1 MRIAR
6 LATLLTAALLAA
18 CATGGASAPGAD
30 AAVTFV
36 VVRHAEKVAN
46 GSDDPALTSEGEAR
60 ARALAESLAGSDVV
74 AVYSTSYQRTRAT
87 AAPTAH
93 AHGVAV
99 TTYDSRQPAD
109 AFAASL
115 LRTHDAG
122 TVLVVG
128 HSNTAPGIASAL
140 CGCEVAPMT
149 EAEYGRRMTVH
160 VDGDGQVTLL
170 VAPLPE

>member
-1 MRIAR
+1 MRIAC
-6 LATLLTAALLAA
+6 LATLLTAALLGA
-18 CATGGASAPGAD
+18 CSTVGPSTPDAE

-36 VVRHAEKVAN
+36 VVRHAEKVDD
-46 GSDDPALTSEGEAR
+46 GSDDPTLTPAGQAR
-60 ARALAESLAGSDVV
+60 AQALADSLAGSDVV
-74 AVYSTSYQRTRAT
+74 AVYATDYLRARDT
-87 AAPTAH
+87 AMPTAH
-93 AHGVAV
+93 AHGVPV
-99 TTYDSRQPAD
+99 TTYDARQPAD
-109 AFAASL
+109 GFAAML

-160 VDGDGQVTLL
+160 VDGSGQVTLL
-170 VAPLPE
+170 VAPLPD